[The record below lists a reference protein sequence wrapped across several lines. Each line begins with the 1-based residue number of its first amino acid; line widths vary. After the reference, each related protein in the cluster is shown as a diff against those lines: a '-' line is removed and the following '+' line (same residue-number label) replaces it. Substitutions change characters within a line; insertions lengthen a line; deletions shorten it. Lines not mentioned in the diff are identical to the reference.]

1 MYTIPYFLI
10 NEAKNLIK
18 VKINE
23 ITNNITDEIINNI
36 FYSTP
41 DNKNQNLMLNL
52 DKDIRI
58 AILKIIKE
66 VIEIFDNLYANSK
79 ERKKQFNI
87 SNPRCHRSIM
97 TIFGE
102 LEFDRIYYYD
112 KKDKNKHFYFIDT
125 LFGFSKYDRY
135 DKLVKAIAISNA
147 MEINQKKGAEITN
160 DRINSLE
167 DSISGKKICNVS
179 RQDIYIWIDK
189 WNVPDV
195 QLEPIDIDGDT
206 LYIMIDEKYIHEQIK
221 ILLGVNTDNDD
232 NIETKN
238 NKEIIKEIAD
248 ELMNSLNNPLLL
260 LPAPKNKTKKFIMSK
275 AFVAFTGMDVK
286 GARRTLENKVTFLTS
301 SKQTWQDFMDFIP
314 TIFDFSKIKNIKVLS
329 DAGTWIT
336 AGIYNLKLF
345 VENII
350 IPCLCI
356 FHAKQKIN
364 RSTKNEDL
372 QKQLYGAIDADDK
385 KKFVELFNPIMEGKS
400 EKRVEKLQSYKKYI
414 LSHWNAIK
422 NMKASKYKS
431 SMESH
436 ISHDVA
442 KYFSYEPKAYGQ
454 RHIEKP
460 LKLRQHQLNGVNIIS
475 LYLNTCDNTEKV
487 TVKKEEISFKIFER
501 SSSNMPILYSNN
513 SCTTIA
519 LRGLVA

>member
-41 DNKNQNLMLNL
+41 NNKNQNLMLNL

-66 VIEIFDNLYANSK
+66 VIEIFDNLYASSK

-167 DSISGKKICNVS
+167 DSISGKKICNIS

-195 QLEPIDIDGDT
+195 ELDPIDID
-206 LYIMIDEKYIHEQIK
+206 
-221 ILLGVNTDNDD
+221 TDD
-232 NIETKN
+232 IVETKDD
-238 NKEIIKEIAD
+238 KEIIKEIVD
-248 ELMNSLNNPLLL
+248 ELMNYLNNPPLL

-275 AFVAFTGMDVK
+275 AFVAFTGMNIK

-301 SKQTWQDFMDFIP
+301 SKQPWQDFMDFIP

-356 FHAKQKIN
+356 FHTKQKIN

-454 RHIEKP
+454 RHIEKL

-475 LYLNTCDNTEKV
+475 IYLNTCDNTEKV

>member
-1 MYTIPYFLI
+1 
-10 NEAKNLIK
+10 
-18 VKINE
+18 
-23 ITNNITDEIINNI
+23 
-36 FYSTP
+36 
-41 DNKNQNLMLNL
+41 
-52 DKDIRI
+52 
-58 AILKIIKE
+58 
-66 VIEIFDNLYANSK
+66 
-79 ERKKQFNI
+79 
-87 SNPRCHRSIM
+87 
-97 TIFGE
+97 
-102 LEFDRIYYYD
+102 
-112 KKDKNKHFYFIDT
+112 
-125 LFGFSKYDRY
+125 
-135 DKLVKAIAISNA
+135 
-147 MEINQKKGAEITN
+147 
-160 DRINSLE
+160 
-167 DSISGKKICNVS
+167 
-179 RQDIYIWIDK
+179 
-189 WNVPDV
+189 
-195 QLEPIDIDGDT
+195 
-206 LYIMIDEKYIHEQIK
+206 
-221 ILLGVNTDNDD
+221 
-232 NIETKN
+232 
-238 NKEIIKEIAD
+238 
-248 ELMNSLNNPLLL
+248 MNYLNNPPLL

-275 AFVAFTGMDVK
+275 AFVAFTGMNIK

-301 SKQTWQDFMDFIP
+301 SKQPWQDFMDFIP

-356 FHAKQKIN
+356 FHTKQKIN

-454 RHIEKP
+454 RHIEKL

-475 LYLNTCDNTEKV
+475 IYLNTCDNTEKV

>member
-41 DNKNQNLMLNL
+41 NNKNQNLMLNL

-66 VIEIFDNLYANSK
+66 VIEIFDNLYASSK

-167 DSISGKKICNVS
+167 DSISGKKICNIS

-195 QLEPIDIDGDT
+195 ELDPVDID
-206 LYIMIDEKYIHEQIK
+206 
-221 ILLGVNTDNDD
+221 TDD
-232 NIETKN
+232 IVETKDD
-238 NKEIIKEIAD
+238 KEIIKEIVD
-248 ELMNSLNNPLLL
+248 ELMNYLNNPPLL

-275 AFVAFTGMDVK
+275 AFVAFTGMNIK

-301 SKQTWQDFMDFIP
+301 SKQPWQDFMDFIP

-356 FHAKQKIN
+356 FHTKQKIN

-454 RHIEKP
+454 RHIEKL

-475 LYLNTCDNTEKV
+475 IYLNTCDNTEKV

>member
-1 MYTIPYFLI
+1 
-10 NEAKNLIK
+10 
-18 VKINE
+18 
-23 ITNNITDEIINNI
+23 
-36 FYSTP
+36 
-41 DNKNQNLMLNL
+41 MLNL

-66 VIEIFDNLYANSK
+66 VIEIFDNLYASSK

-147 MEINQKKGAEITN
+147 MKLTKKKGAEITN

-167 DSISGKKICNVS
+167 DSISGKKICNIS

-195 QLEPIDIDGDT
+195 ELDPIDID
-206 LYIMIDEKYIHEQIK
+206 
-221 ILLGVNTDNDD
+221 TDD
-232 NIETKN
+232 IVETKDD
-238 NKEIIKEIAD
+238 KEIIKEIVD
-248 ELMNSLNNPLLL
+248 ELMNYLNNPPLL

-275 AFVAFTGMDVK
+275 AFVAFTGMNIR

-301 SKQTWQDFMDFIP
+301 SKQPWQDFMDFIP

-356 FHAKQKIN
+356 FHTKQKIN

-454 RHIEKP
+454 RHIEKL

-501 SSSNMPILYSNN
+501 SSSNIPILYSNN

>member
-41 DNKNQNLMLNL
+41 NNKNQNLMLNL

-66 VIEIFDNLYANSK
+66 VIEIFDNLYASSK

-147 MEINQKKGAEITN
+147 MKLTKKKGAEITN

-167 DSISGKKICNVS
+167 DSISGKKICNIS

-195 QLEPIDIDGDT
+195 ELDPIDID
-206 LYIMIDEKYIHEQIK
+206 
-221 ILLGVNTDNDD
+221 TDD
-232 NIETKN
+232 IVETKDD
-238 NKEIIKEIAD
+238 KEIIKEIVD
-248 ELMNSLNNPLLL
+248 ELMNYLNNPPLL

-275 AFVAFTGMDVK
+275 AFVAFTGMNIK

-301 SKQTWQDFMDFIP
+301 SKQPWQDFMDFIP

-356 FHAKQKIN
+356 FHTKQKIN

-454 RHIEKP
+454 RHIEKL

-475 LYLNTCDNTEKV
+475 IYLNTCDNTEKV

>member
-41 DNKNQNLMLNL
+41 NNKNQNLMLNL

-66 VIEIFDNLYANSK
+66 VIEIFDNLYASSK

-147 MEINQKKGAEITN
+147 MKLTKKKGAEITN
-160 DRINSLE
+160 DHINSLE
-167 DSISGKKICNVS
+167 DSISGKKICNIS

-195 QLEPIDIDGDT
+195 ELDPVDID
-206 LYIMIDEKYIHEQIK
+206 
-221 ILLGVNTDNDD
+221 TDD
-232 NIETKN
+232 IVETKDD
-238 NKEIIKEIAD
+238 KEIIKEIVD
-248 ELMNSLNNPLLL
+248 ELMNYLNNPPLL

-275 AFVAFTGMDVK
+275 AFVAFTGMNIK

-301 SKQTWQDFMDFIP
+301 SKQPWQDFMDFIP

-356 FHAKQKIN
+356 FHTKQKIN

-372 QKQLYGAIDADDK
+372 QKQLYGAIDNDDK

-454 RHIEKP
+454 RHIEKL

>member
-41 DNKNQNLMLNL
+41 NNKNQNLMLNL

-66 VIEIFDNLYANSK
+66 VIEIFDNLYASSK

-167 DSISGKKICNVS
+167 DSISGKKICNIS

-195 QLEPIDIDGDT
+195 ELDPIDID
-206 LYIMIDEKYIHEQIK
+206 
-221 ILLGVNTDNDD
+221 TDD
-232 NIETKN
+232 IVETKDD
-238 NKEIIKEIAD
+238 KEIIKEIVD
-248 ELMNSLNNPLLL
+248 ELMNYLNNPPLL

-275 AFVAFTGMDVK
+275 AFVAFTGMNIK

-301 SKQTWQDFMDFIP
+301 SKQPWQDFMDFIP

-356 FHAKQKIN
+356 FHTKQKIN

-454 RHIEKP
+454 RHIEKL